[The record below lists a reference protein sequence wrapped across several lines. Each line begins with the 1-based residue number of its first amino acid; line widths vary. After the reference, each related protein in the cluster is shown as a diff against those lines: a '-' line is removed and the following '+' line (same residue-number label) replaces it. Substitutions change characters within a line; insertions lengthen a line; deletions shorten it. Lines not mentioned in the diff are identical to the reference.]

1 MLLKIYTSNL
11 SNHHSRKYSSD
22 SLVKRTLLEFP
33 KTFCQNTFSLN
44 EQESHCLWDFGR
56 DVFFMQEIRSITER
70 LRSMMPDRLTFSG
83 NFVSIWS
90 VRVADWSVTL
100 VGLNVISSGK
110 CVKQNPKYNLVR
122 GGISLLIVF
131 ADLCLKISLSLGCK
145 FISTSPRRKHSWDS
159 KTLVLLKVS
168 SRQFTFSFTF

>member
-1 MLLKIYTSNL
+1 MPEYLFIERTKI
-11 SNHHSRKYSSD
+11 
-22 SLVKRTLLEFP
+22 SL
-33 KTFCQNTFSLN
+33 
-44 EQESHCLWDFGR
+44 CLWDFGR
-56 DVFFMQEIRSITER
+56 DVFFMQEIRSLTER
-70 LRSMMPDRLTFSG
+70 LRSMTPDRLTLSG

-100 VGLNVISSGK
+100 VGLNIISSGK

-131 ADLCLKISLSLGCK
+131 ADFCLKISLSLGCR
-145 FISTSPRRKHSWDS
+145 FILTLPRRKHSWDS
-159 KTLVLLKVS
+159 KTLVLLNVR